1 MVSSVRDAV
10 LLASGTK
17 QSWKLQARMDV
28 QERENLSVFQQ
39 LVYCAIII
47 IMLHS
52 NLCTNTEKDISQ
64 GKQCL

>member
-39 LVYCAIII
+39 LVYCSAIII

-64 GKQCL
+64 EEN